1 MANENEVFTAGSDAT
16 AGGAFVESLQRNN
29 SKIRKDRAA
38 SIAEDA
44 ETIYRRTI
52 EDIRLEIKRT
62 RRERDNMLDMS
73 PENATSLIVASDF
86 KATDFVNK
94 EIELGV
100 KIRNLEIKLE
110 IAENRYE
117 YLFGRKA

>member
-1 MANENEVFTAGSDAT
+1 MANENEVFTSGNEVSAS
-16 AGGAFVESLQRNN
+16 GAFVESLQRNN
-29 SKIRKDRAA
+29 SKIRKDRVAA
-38 SIAEDA
+38 IAEDA

-52 EDIRLEIKRT
+52 EDIRLEVKRT

-73 PENATSLIVASDF
+73 PENATSLMVASDF
-86 KATDFVNK
+86 KAIDFVNK

-110 IAENRYE
+110 IAEIRYE
-117 YLFGRKA
+117 FLFGKKA